1 MEKTLFFSL
10 LFGAWLHNAQAIDQ
24 WADPVHEAS
33 DDQDSIQ
40 PSSQDTSPTL
50 PQDNLEQLLADVE
63 KRYGETASLL
73 RSLLRQIENKRR
85 NIDRIELDILTNQR
99 MIAKERKEL
108 AGQVKAAY
116 QMGQQEE
123 LKLLLNQQ
131 DPALSSRMM
140 IYYSYINKARL
151 AKIRQLEQSIQ
162 DLEQLDK
169 QRQTETELL
178 EQDLK
183 EKKLQQTALNEVRK
197 QRNALLADTLATSY
211 EEQQRYLSE
220 SENKLRNLI
229 ANLPQELG
237 ISANAAPVETPA
249 PDGQEPPRNE
259 FNDLQGSFDSLKGK
273 LRWPVQGKL
282 VRNFSDTQTENAQNG
297 VLIEAKEGVEVHAVA
312 GGKVTFADWMRSY
325 GYLIIIDHG
334 DGYMSLYA
342 FNQSLDKQVNDTVKA
357 GDVIATVGQ
366 SGGRS
371 RPGLF
376 FGIRKKAVPVS
387 PLQWCRSD

>member
-1 MEKTLFFSL
+1 MEKKLFFSL
-10 LFGAWLHNAQAIDQ
+10 LFGAWLHNAQAIDP
-24 WADPVHEAS
+24 WAGPVHEAS
-33 DDQDSIQ
+33 DDQGRIQ

-85 NIDRIELDILTNQR
+85 NIDRIELDILANQR

-151 AKIRQLEQSIQ
+151 AKIGQLEQSIQ

-249 PDGQEPPRNE
+249 PDGQEAPRNE
-259 FNDLQGSFDSLKGK
+259 FNNLQGSFDSLKGK

-387 PLQWCRSD
+387 PLQWCRSN